1 MRYVLAGLLDYH
13 CRAGTHFAH
22 IPAEQAMDSVSESE
36 RPRRKRQLVY
46 KTITVPGNFEIACRQ
61 FNGEQFFECHE
72 SFEEIWQ
79 EEQGPVRDLYKGLI
93 QIAAAFV
100 HISRANFFGA
110 DRLSRTGL
118 GYLAPYRAEG
128 AMGFDVDAIMTA
140 AEDAHGRVLSLGR
153 GRIESFDLSL
163 RPLYAFDAAALPAE
177 AQRWG
182 AWGFDV
188 DGHALPMEI
197 VVVE

>member
-1 MRYVLAGLLDYH
+1 M
-13 CRAGTHFAH
+13 
-22 IPAEQAMDSVSESE
+22 
-36 RPRRKRQLVY
+36 
-46 KTITVPGNFEIACRQ
+46 PGNFEIACRQ

-100 HISRANFFGA
+100 HISRRNFGGA

-118 GYLAPYRAEG
+118 GYLAPYREEG

-140 AEDAHGRVLSLGR
+140 AEKSHSGVLALGR
-153 GRIESFDLSL
+153 ARMD
-163 RPLYAFDAAALPAE
+163 AFDISVRPVYGFDIGLLAAE
-177 AQRWG
+177 ARRWG
-182 AWGFDV
+182 AWGFDSA
-188 DGHALPMEI
+188 GNALPMEI
-197 VVVE
+197 AVVE